1 MPKPLPENLGEL
13 TRDQLSALMD
23 EAIAEAEPIT
33 SKTDATRAELAQL
46 AEIAAFHRAVK
57 AAREELDSLHAEA
70 DSARASLVRDPAP
83 EPPAVVPT
91 PAPAPVAPAPVV
103 AEVTV
108 AEVEAVVQEAEA
120 ALEGELVTASA
131 ASARD
136 KTAAEDLLRKASLN
150 NRIRGLS
157 FREAARKQAE
167 RNGFRPYESD
177 EELVITTAADVPGYM
192 YDQPLNGRL
201 DLANAFQRRAK
212 AMVNLPG
219 QGQRVTVATV
229 KKSFDTVIDDR
240 MSPDD
245 IEAAFKQ
252 LGDPSRLYT
261 SGEPITA
268 GGGWCALPVPTYN
281 FFNITCEDGAFDA
294 PTFGVERSGVIVPV
308 SPSMLDVYTGSFTS
322 GTNPWLWT
330 NTDDVATVTG
340 SPNKPCVRVPCATT
354 ATFTL
359 ECYGI
364 CLTAG
369 NLTNAAWPEQTANFL
384 RLLRSAQFHAI
395 NARYIQT
402 VVSLASAVVT
412 AGAAGAGLIAPLLSQ
427 IELQATNY
435 RVKYG
440 MCNTEVLE
448 IVLPFWIIGAMR
460 ADFSRRQGV
469 SREEIGI
476 TDNQIADWFDARHV
490 RAQFVSDWQVR
501 ASGQIGNSTPI
512 TSWPTSVD
520 FLLYAA
526 GTVMIGNGMTLDLGV
541 VRDSVLNAEND
552 YTAAWAEEC
561 HLVAKFGHEI
571 GQFRVNICPDGT
583 VGAADLTACM

>member
-13 TRDQLSALMD
+13 TRDELLALIA
-23 EAIAEAEPIT
+23 EARAEAEPIL
-33 SKTDATRAELAQL
+33 SKPLDQISDDEGEVARQAAT
-46 AEIAAFHRAVK
+46 
-57 AAREELDSLHAEA
+57 
-70 DSARASLVRDPAP
+70 SARALRAQLEIVDAKIAQHEADRATFAEPIPAAP
-83 EPPAVVPT
+83 VVAPAVPT
-91 PAPAPVAPAPVV
+91 PAPV
-103 AEVTV
+103 AEVAPTM
-108 AEVEAVVQEAEA
+108 AEVESVVQEAEA
-120 ALEGELVTASA
+120 ALEGELVTASG
-131 ASARD
+131 RG
-136 KTAAEDLLRKASLN
+136 KTAAEDVLRKPSLN
-150 NRIRGLS
+150 NRIRGLHL
-157 FREAARKQAE
+157 RDMARDQARKS
-167 RNGFRPYESD
+167 GFRPYESD
-177 EELVITTAADVPGYM
+177 EELIITTAADVPGYK
-192 YDQPLNGRL
+192 YDQPLNDRL
-201 DLANAFQRRAK
+201 ELATAFQRRARN
-212 AMVNLPG
+212 MVNQPG
-219 QGQRVTVATV
+219 LDQRVTVATV
-229 KKSFDTVIDDR
+229 KKSFGTVIDDNMR
-240 MSPDD
+240 PDE

-252 LGDPSRLYT
+252 LADPTTLWD
-261 SGEPITA
+261 SGVPTTA

-308 SPSMLDVYTGSFTS
+308 SPSMLDVYTGEFTS

-395 NARYIQT
+395 NARYIQS

-448 IVLPFWIIGAMR
+448 VVLPFWIIGAMR
-460 ADFSRRQGV
+460 ADLSRRQGV
-469 SREEIGI
+469 TREEIGI
-476 TDNQIADWFDARHV
+476 LDSQIADWFDARHV

-541 VRDSVLNAEND
+541 VRDSTLNAEND